1 MEDGVYIL
9 ITKDGYRVTY
19 SEDNYIYLYGTFND
33 DTMAYDLNPDVLN
46 EMFGKCAVFPDAKS
60 VLKAAKHISKTVQET
75 VNGIMFIDSY
85 GKYTYEELLNGKAN
99 KKLGSN

>member
-19 SEDNYIYLYGTFND
+19 SEDKYIYLYDSFND
-33 DTMAYDLNPDVLN
+33 DTMAYDLNPIVLN
-46 EMFGKCAVFPDAKS
+46 EMFGKCALFYDAKS
-60 VLKAAKHISKTVQET
+60 VLKAAKYISNTVQET

-99 KKLGSN
+99 KKLG

>member
-19 SEDNYIYLYGTFND
+19 SEDNYIYLYGDFND
-33 DTMAYDLNPDVLN
+33 DTMTYDLNPDVLN

-60 VLKAAKHISKTVQET
+60 VLEAAKYISKTVQET

-99 KKLGSN
+99 KKLGRD

>member
-9 ITKDGYRVTY
+9 VTKDGYRVTY

-46 EMFGKCAVFPDAKS
+46 TMFGKCAVFPDAKS
-60 VLKAAKHISKTVQET
+60 VLDAAKWISKTVQET

-99 KKLGSN
+99 KKLGGD

>member
-9 ITKDGYRVTY
+9 ITKDGYRVSY
-19 SEDNYIYLYGTFND
+19 SEDNYIYLYGAFND
-33 DTMAYDLNPDVLN
+33 DTMAYNLDPVVLN

-60 VLKAAKHISKTVQET
+60 VLEAAKYISKTVQET

-99 KKLGSN
+99 KKLGGD

>member
-19 SEDNYIYLYGTFND
+19 SEDNYIYLYGAFND
-33 DTMAYDLNPDVLN
+33 DTMAYNLDPVVLN

-60 VLKAAKHISKTVQET
+60 VLEAAKYISKTVQET

-99 KKLGSN
+99 KELG